1 MDFSWIF
8 DHFFHDFSMFFQAL
22 FRCSFSMLFY
32 RFSDCVFD
40 LREHE
45 FSEKSLVFIVKM
57 QIRFFVNDQMLH
69 NFFIRF

>member
-45 FSEKSLVFIVKM
+45 FSEKSLVFHSQDANPFFAID
-57 QIRFFVNDQMLH
+57 QILHQFSIRF
-69 NFFIRF
+69 